1 MEAVIA
7 LSETLN
13 FRRAAKILNIS
24 QPTLTRYINGA
35 EKAAGVPLFERD
47 HQTVKPLDSCWAY
60 VEEARTALLHS
71 RRCAQAAQAAHQ
83 NAEVVIHV
91 GKSPYADPFYISTL
105 RTIQLP
111 LHRNLRMEEFSQF
124 SCDLAHEVLS
134 GSVDVAI
141 VTEPPESPHLSTV
154 KIGESSFYIAMSED
168 DELAGQPSCLGLV
181 RAPDAPDHLR
191 RRRATGAGTQGA
203 SSEDAPCHD
212 SGGGISTD
220 FGRVLRSLR
229 GQVRSSA
236 NRTRRRYHSAACRR
250 RALHENLSSISGREQ
265 VKGGERT
272 GALLHD
278 KAIDFQQ
285 DSPEVASHVRLNASA
300 LLDRISLNDRDVG
313 RSRPVANGAHNHAR
327 TSLHLADVF

>member
-1 MEAVIA
+1 MVRNEVRFMEAVIA

-168 DELAGQPSCLGLV
+168 DELAGQPSVTLDALAGRAWVLFERRMHPIIYDAVAQLAQERKV
-181 RAPDAPDHLR
+181 RPVKMHHVMIPEEAFPLISAGSCVAFVVKSGALR
-191 RRRATGAGTQGA
+191 IARDGVTIRPLA
-203 SSEDAPCHD
+203 EDALCM
-212 SGGGISTD
+212 
-220 FGRVLRSLR
+220 
-229 GQVRSSA
+229 
-236 NRTRRRYHSAACRR
+236 RTYLASQA
-250 RALHENLSSISGREQ
+250 ENKSK
-265 VKGGERT
+265 V
-272 GALLHD
+272 
-278 KAIDFQQ
+278 
-285 DSPEVASHVRLNASA
+285 VSA
-300 LLDRISLNDRDVG
+300 LARSFMTKLSTFNKIHRKSL
-313 RSRPVANGAHNHAR
+313 P
-327 TSLHLADVF
+327 TSA